1 MGTAYLPSPMHK
13 IAYQFFA
20 STVPTPDLMFFLD
33 VKPEEAHRRIL
44 QMRNKLEMF
53 ESMEELKRVR
63 CKALSLTS
71 MGRWTII
78 DANKS
83 IKEVEKEIQRQLH
96 MKI

>member
-20 STVPTPDLMFFLD
+20 STVPMPDLMFFLD
-33 VKPEEAHRRIL
+33 VKPGEAHRRIL
-44 QMRNKLEMF
+44 QIRNKLEMF
-53 ESMEELKRVR
+53 ESMEELQRVR
-63 CKALSLTS
+63 FKALSLIS

-83 IKEVEKEIQRQLH
+83 IKDVGKEIQRQLH
-96 MKI
+96 MKT